1 MDVEVLLTESELAL
15 ASTYVGAFALDDGS
29 KDAATLSLVDPG
41 AYTIQVSGTAAG
53 PTGEALVEVY
63 EVP

>member
-1 MDVEVLLTESELAL
+1 MSELAL
-15 ASTYVGAFALDDGS
+15 ATNYVGAFALDAGS
-29 KDAATLSLVDPG
+29 KDAATLSLVQPG
-41 AYTIQVSGTAAG
+41 AYTIQVVAATAA